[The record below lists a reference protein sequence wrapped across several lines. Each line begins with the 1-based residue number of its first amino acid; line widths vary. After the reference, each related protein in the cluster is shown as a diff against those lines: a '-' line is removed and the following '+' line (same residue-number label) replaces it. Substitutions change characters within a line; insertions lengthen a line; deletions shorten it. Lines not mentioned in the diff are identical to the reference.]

1 MELTSAFTYLIF
13 QHSLRIRFK
22 STNSEEE
29 KKDDNG
35 ANAVVMPSPIEADSN
50 VVSKDALDVGSES
63 WSDSD
68 TLVVG
73 NAIHAEGSQVEKRAT
88 HLMGK
93 INNLL
98 TTDVTIISESLN
110 FVAIRTLLDFSF
122 VYDALTDDFYVTLKP
137 LRAYT

>member
-1 MELTSAFTYLIF
+1 MELTSAFTYLVY

-29 KKDDNG
+29 KKDDDD
-35 ANAVVMPSPIEADSN
+35 ANAVATPSHIEANSN
-50 VVSKDALDVGSES
+50 VVSKDSLDVEPES
-63 WSDSD
+63 RSDSA

-73 NAIHAEGSQVEKRAT
+73 SAIHAEGSQVEERAA

-110 FVAIRTLLDFSF
+110 FVAVRTLLGFSF
-122 VYDALTDDFYVTLKP
+122 VYDVLTDQLT
-137 LRAYT
+137 